1 MRLPSSHG
9 ILVSARGG
17 WPSEAVAAVD
27 WAVAPGHERHGGV
40 LAAFGANSGVH
51 FPRASIITTTTAAT
65 TALRALRLTAGRA
78 ALGLVCVALVGV
90 VRLVISAEGK

>member
-9 ILVSARGG
+9 ILVSARDN

-27 WAVAPGHERHGGV
+27 RAVAPGPEGHGGV
-40 LAAFGANSGVH
+40 LAALGANSRVH
-51 FPRASIITTTTAAT
+51 FPGASVITATAT
-65 TALRALRLTAGRA
+65 LSALRLTAGRA

-90 VRLVISAEGK
+90 VRLVISAESE